1 MSDPVPP
8 PQDPAGQKPRNTVTI
23 QAPTRHTTSVDN
35 AAVRL
40 GMVLQLSQRARRASP
55 EELPYIIANETRQ
68 LLPYRQAAF
77 WQMESGKPRLKSLSG
92 LAAIDRN
99 SPYVIWI
106 NRFATWR
113 LQQASGADASLAELA
128 TEKNAPAW
136 LGEWEEWV
144 PEHVLDVRLYGP
156 GGWVCGY
163 VCMFRE
169 KAFTVAEANL
179 FEHVAATYGDSLGG
193 SMMRPKRRLARMGL
207 WRIIGLLV
215 AIAIIIA
222 MFIPQPQ
229 SVLAQAEVAPRRPVI
244 IRAGVDGVIDEI
256 MVEANQKVKKGEPL
270 LRLDDTQLRTR
281 LAVAE
286 KAEEMARVEL
296 RQLQQSALHDATS
309 KARLPL
315 AQGRAEQ
322 LVAEK
327 EYIQTLLERDTAASP
342 MDGVALVD
350 NPDEWLGRPVNL
362 GQKIM
367 MVADPQDVM
376 LEMYLPIADA
386 MPLSEGDEL
395 LFFPNVNP
403 TSPVKATIVFVS
415 YRAVETPGLGMAFR
429 VRADFKDEALPM
441 LGLRGMARIGGKPLP
456 LGLIVLRRPIMAV
469 RQWLGW

>member
-1 MSDPVPP
+1 MDIP
-8 PQDPAGQKPRNTVTI
+8 
-23 QAPTRHTTSVDN
+23 
-35 AAVRL
+35 L
-40 GMVLQLSQRARRASP
+40 
-55 EELPYIIANETRQ
+55 
-68 LLPYRQAAF
+68 F
-77 WQMESGKPRLKSLSG
+77 
-92 LAAIDRN
+92 
-99 SPYVIWI
+99 
-106 NRFATWR
+106 
-113 LQQASGADASLAELA
+113 
-128 TEKNAPAW
+128 
-136 LGEWEEWV
+136 
-144 PEHVLDVRLYGP
+144 GP

-163 VCMFRE
+163 LSLFRE
-169 KAFTVAEANL
+169 KGFNAAEANL
-179 FEHVAATYGDSLGG
+179 FGHVAGAYGDSLGG
-193 SMMRPKRRLARMGL
+193 SMMRPRRRLAKFGF
-207 WRIIGLLV
+207 WRIVGLLA

-229 SVLAQAEVAPRRPVI
+229 AVLAQAEVAPKQPVI
-244 IRAGVDGVIDEI
+244 IRAEVDGVIKEI
-256 MVEANQKVKKGEPL
+256 LVESNQRVGKGEPL

-296 RQLQQSALHDATS
+296 RQLQQAALHDSKS

-315 AQGRAEQ
+315 AQGRVEQ
-322 LVAEK
+322 LAAEK
-327 EYIQTLLERDTAASP
+327 EYIQSLLARVTSTSP
-342 MDGVALVD
+342 MDGIALVD

-367 MVADPQDVM
+367 MVAEPSDVM

-403 TSPVKATIVFVS
+403 TSPVRAKIVFVS

-429 VRADFKDEALPM
+429 VRADFDDAGDDSTPPM

-456 LGLIVLRRPIMAV
+456 LGLIILRRPIMAV